1 MKLPNGDRAI
11 VADAKLVEY
20 LLNDQ
25 HETQSG
31 HADLFL
37 RLLGIGPENADVL
50 RAALLRA
57 AASEE
62 VTPGTP
68 SPHGAK
74 YELRFQMTGIRGAY
88 TILSVWMIEHGKTQ
102 PRLVTAYIE

>member
-11 VADAKLVEY
+11 VSNEKLLDY

-31 HADLFL
+31 HAELFK
-37 RLLGIGPENADVL
+37 RLLGIGPHDADVL

-57 AASEE
+57 AATEE
-62 VTPGTP
+62 AALGAL
-68 SPHGAK
+68 SPHGTK
-74 YELRFQMTGIRGAY
+74 YEIRFEMTGPRRAY
-88 TILSVWMIEHGKTQ
+88 TILSVWMIENGKTE
-102 PRLVTAYIE
+102 PRLITAYVE